1 MIDASLYDGRG
12 QALVKHTFLDKYM
25 PDQLPKIVHWADE
38 FVYVDLFAGPWQ
50 ARSDDFA
57 DTSFGIALRHLS
69 QAKAAQ
75 AALGRK
81 IKVSAHLVEKD
92 PLAFQRLTGAAS
104 LFPDVNVRCY
114 HGRAED
120 HAQAIAS
127 SIGTRAFRFVVI
139 DPKGVPDVRQF
150 KCLIEP
156 DRSEVLLN
164 FMFEFAN
171 RFAHT
176 RDRMPTLEGWLRG
189 LSDDD
194 SWRNDFADL
203 RGEEREVAITTR
215 ARPTIQRMGNYQY
228 APAITVDESDVD
240 RPLYKLIY
248 LTRHHVGLRVF
259 RDAHLAALKAQ
270 ASYRT
275 VRKQELR
282 EAKTGMGDLFAGT
295 RQIEPNER
303 SAVEMSRGADDA
315 RAFVRE
321 VVKYQR
327 EQGVLWRELWP
338 RALDA
343 CVTTHRQL
351 ADVVGKLRDDGEI
364 VVPAW
369 TSRQLKI
376 PKDDYRLYAAKH
388 VPNKADPT

>member
-25 PDQLPKIVHWADE
+25 RDQLPKIVRWADE
-38 FVYVDLFAGPWQ
+38 FVYIDLFAGPWQ

-57 DTSFGIALRHLS
+57 DTSFGIALRRLS
-69 QAKAAQ
+69 EARATQ
-75 AALGRK
+75 AALGRQ

-92 PLAFQRLTGAAS
+92 PNAFRRLTEAAR
-104 LFPDVNVRCY
+104 LFPDVDVQCY
-114 HGRAED
+114 QGRAED
-120 HAQAIAS
+120 HAQAVAR
-127 SIGTRAFRFVVI
+127 SIGTRAFRFLVI

-176 RDRMPTLEGWLRG
+176 QNRMPTLEGWLRG
-189 LSDDD
+189 LSDDE

-203 RGEEREVAITTR
+203 RGEQREIAITTR
-215 ARPTIQRMGNYQY
+215 ARRTIQRMGNYQY

-259 RDAHLAALKAQ
+259 RDAHFAALKAQ

-275 VRKQELR
+275 DRKRELR
-282 EAKTGMGDLFAGT
+282 EAKTGMADLFADAG
-295 RQIEPNER
+295 QIEPNER
-303 SAVEMSRGADDA
+303 SALEMARGADDA
-315 RAFVRE
+315 RTFVRD

-327 EQGVLWRELWP
+327 EEGVLWRELWP
-338 RALDA
+338 KALDA
-343 CVTTHRQL
+343 CVITHRLL
-351 ADVVGKLRDDGEI
+351 ADVVGQLREAGELA
-364 VVPAW
+364 VPAW
-369 TSRQLKI
+369 TSRQVKV
-376 PKDDYRLYAAKH
+376 PKDDFRFYAARH
-388 VPNKADPT
+388 APVVAG